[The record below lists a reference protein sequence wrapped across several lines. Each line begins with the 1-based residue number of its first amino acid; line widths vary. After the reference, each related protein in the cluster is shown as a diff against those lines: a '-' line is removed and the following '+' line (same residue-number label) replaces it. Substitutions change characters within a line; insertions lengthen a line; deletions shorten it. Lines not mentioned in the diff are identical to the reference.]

1 MFVLGASLELKFS
14 WIQMILEALLKLIV
28 VHVENLFNQIT
39 I

>member
-1 MFVLGASLELKFS
+1 
-14 WIQMILEALLKLIV
+14 MILEALLKLIV